1 APAAQQLGQIS
12 YSTRDV
18 ASTWMR
24 RPSMTQSGPRRRASL
39 LCSNPMRRTVRTGTL
54 AQLPCCNEGGMKRRQ
69 FIAIL
74 GAGAAWPLVARAQQ
88 TRRIFKIGHLESG
101 LPSSAPYLLAA
112 FQQGLRKLGYVEG
125 ENLFIERR
133 YAEGREER
141 LPQLAAELVR
151 FGVDVIFA
159 IGPPQALAA
168 AKATTTIPIVFVGG
182 GDPVEIGLVKSLAH
196 PGGNV
201 TGLTLVTVELAG
213 KRVQLVKEAVPAA
226 TRVAILWNPINTL
239 NKLELNEAT
248 KAGKALGLTL
258 LPIEIRALE
267 EFESAFSTMT
277 REHAD
282 ALLILSSPLTF

>member
-1 APAAQQLGQIS
+1 PGCGSRVAAGRTSTANQTDLQDWPPRVRLAIERPVSTLGV
-12 YSTRDV
+12 STRSPE
-18 ASTWMR
+18 A
-24 RPSMTQSGPRRRASL
+24 
-39 LCSNPMRRTVRTGTL
+39 
-54 AQLPCCNEGGMKRRQ
+54 
-69 FIAIL
+69 
-74 GAGAAWPLVARAQQ
+74 
-88 TRRIFKIGHLESG
+88 
-101 LPSSAPYLLAA
+101 
-112 FQQGLRKLGYVEG
+112 
-125 ENLFIERR
+125 
-133 YAEGREER
+133 
-141 LPQLAAELVR
+141 
-151 FGVDVIFA
+151 A

-182 GDPVEIGLVKSLAH
+182 GDPVEISLVKSLAH

-267 EFESAFSTMT
+267 EFE
-277 REHAD
+277 
-282 ALLILSSPLTF
+282 